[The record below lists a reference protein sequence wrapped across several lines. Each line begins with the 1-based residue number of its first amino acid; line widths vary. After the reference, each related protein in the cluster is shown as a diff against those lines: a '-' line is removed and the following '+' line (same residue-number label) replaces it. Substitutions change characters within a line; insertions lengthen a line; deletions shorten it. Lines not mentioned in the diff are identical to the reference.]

1 MTIEV
6 RSVHWDHPGGAA
18 LREAQRVEVR
28 EVYYPELEESEPGP
42 HPSAE
47 DIAVFYV
54 AFDVGHADG
63 ERPIGT
69 GALRPIDDEHGEIK
83 RMYVDPEYRGSGV
96 AALIVNTLEDD
107 ARARGWNRLVL
118 ETGDT
123 MLPAQRFYRR
133 MGYEPIPLFGPYRWS
148 DLSVCFG
155 KPLGT

>member
-1 MTIEV
+1 MAIEM
-6 RSVHWDHPGGAA
+6 RSVPWDHPGGAA

-42 HPSAE
+42 HPTAD

-54 AFDVGHADG
+54 AFDGDRAV
-63 ERPIGT
+63 GT
-69 GALRPIDDEHGEIK
+69 GALRAIDDEHGEIK
-83 RMYVDPEYRGSGV
+83 RMYVDPEYRGSGA
-96 AALIVNTLEDD
+96 AALIVHTLEDD

-123 MLPAQRFYRR
+123 MLPAQRFYQR

-155 KPLGT
+155 KSLEG